1 MPELFFF
8 EIWQNWDSESSQYA
22 ETIIRFLPNVGAC
35 EIQKVAIK
43 VKEFSPNI
51 YNKMEVVNNLS
62 LL

>member
-8 EIWQNWDSESSQYA
+8 EIWQKWDSESCQYA
-22 ETIIRFLPNVGAC
+22 ETIILFSPNVGAC

-43 VKEFSPNI
+43 VKEFSPNT